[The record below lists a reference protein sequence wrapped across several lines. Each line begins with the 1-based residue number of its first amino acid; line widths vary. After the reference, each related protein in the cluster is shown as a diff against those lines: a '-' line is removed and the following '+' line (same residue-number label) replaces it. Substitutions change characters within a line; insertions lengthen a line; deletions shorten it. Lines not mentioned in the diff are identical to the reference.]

1 MRASRSPKPSRLTRR
16 VRSTYKVKTLDK
28 HTESRLPIGA
38 IGQQV
43 CDDWGRIVNERKRAV
58 SLAKNHGPVR

>member
-1 MRASRSPKPSRLTRR
+1 MC
-16 VRSTYKVKTLDK
+16 KVKTLDK
-28 HTESRLPIGA
+28 HTESRLPIGT

-43 CDDWGRIVNERKRAV
+43 CDDWRRIVNERKRAV